1 MTITGP
7 GGPYVVDGAGAVLDL
22 PPGDFIAVA
31 DPADGFFIE
40 VDTIAFT
47 VSDCPAAPATVDVS
61 VGACWATSSE
71 TRPVTVTIDPAS
83 GSTGNFAPGTYTYP
97 ATPNPGFELTG
108 PTEGMFTVGSCELPM
123 TGANVAGPV
132 GVVGA

>member
-1 MTITGP
+1 
-7 GGPYVVDGAGAVLDL
+7 VVDGAGAVLDL

-61 VGACWATSSE
+61 VGACRATSSE
-71 TRPVTVTIDPAS
+71 TRPVTVTIDPANAADVEISGPNGFNEVVTGS

-97 ATPNPGFELTG
+97 ATPNPGFETHRADG
-108 PTEGMFTVGSCELPM
+108 GDVQSR
-123 TGANVAGPV
+123 
-132 GVVGA
+132 